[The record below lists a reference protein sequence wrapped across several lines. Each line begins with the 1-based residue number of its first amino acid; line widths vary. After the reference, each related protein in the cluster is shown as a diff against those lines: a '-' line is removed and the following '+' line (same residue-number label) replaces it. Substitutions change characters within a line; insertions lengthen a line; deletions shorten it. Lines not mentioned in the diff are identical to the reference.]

1 MEKVIFCLLVFLIIS
16 LIFMFNKS
24 KFKEL
29 FDVINLPDL
38 EYDKRLY
45 IGNDRQWSSK
55 LNRGDLGVSGTTE
68 TRNYC
73 IRKEG
78 TDPNF
83 NSDCI
88 TQNEIFNKVKKNYF
102 GDENKICLNST
113 DTINLK
119 SHSKDREGL
128 CITEQDAKFLKNLIP
143 HLKEKTKEMRKRIMN
158 TKPYCNWHG
167 ATISATDRHEY
178 GIYVCQDNIL
188 THYYPSRYGYPNW
201 RTDKLDN

>member
-1 MEKVIFCLLVFLIIS
+1 
-16 LIFMFNKS
+16 MFNKS

-55 LNRGDLGVSGTTE
+55 LNRGDLAVSGITE

-88 TQNEIFNKVKKNYF
+88 TQDEIFNKVKKNYF
-102 GDENKICLNST
+102 GDENKICSNST

-128 CITEQDAKFLKNLIP
+128 CITEKDAKFLKNIIP
-143 HLKEKTKEMRKRIMN
+143 HLKEKTKEMRKRIIKS
-158 TKPYCNWHG
+158 KPYCNWNG
-167 ATISATDRHEY
+167 ASISSTDRHEY
-178 GIYVCQDNIL
+178 GIYVCQDNML
-188 THYYPSRYGYPNW
+188 THYYPGKYGNPNW
-201 RTDKLDN
+201 RTDKLDD